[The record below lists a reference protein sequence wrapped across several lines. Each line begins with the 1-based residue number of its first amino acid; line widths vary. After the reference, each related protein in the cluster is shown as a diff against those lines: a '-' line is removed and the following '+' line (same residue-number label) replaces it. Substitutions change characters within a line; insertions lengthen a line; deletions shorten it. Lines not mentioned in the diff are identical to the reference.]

1 MRSLFAFLGAGL
13 IAFLALGW
21 FLNWYQV
28 NNTPSDG
35 GVKINLNI
43 PKIGEDIKTGERKAL
58 NVIENVSK
66 KEKASGAAPAPA
78 GEPGSHVPAA
88 QSKAPKQAHGHSPA
102 EQQLPSGDKN
112 EGGPELPPGIVPPK

>member
-43 PKIGEDIKTGERKAL
+43 PKIGEDLKAGEKKAL
-58 NVIENVSK
+58 NVIEKVSK
-66 KEKASGAAPAPA
+66 KEKVDDAAPPPVSEPSSPVPPA
-78 GEPGSHVPAA
+78 EP
-88 QSKAPKQAHGHSPA
+88 KATKQARGHSPA
-102 EQQLPSGDKN
+102 EHQTPRGEKN